1 MRRFSYALVTG
12 LSLSLLPAV
21 VQAAPANPS
30 SPAPKAAHSAQTRAQ
45 QSPAEPKMA
54 KSTLAAKDDKTRYA
68 EREAASP
75 EAQNYRGGDTVV
87 IGATTATAILAI
99 ILLIVLI

>member
-21 VQAAPANPS
+21 SLAAPASPS
-30 SPAPKAAHSAQTRAQ
+30 SPTVKVEQVTHAR
-45 QSPAEPKMA
+45 
-54 KSTLAAKDDKTRYA
+54 AAKATQALKNDKTRYA

-75 EAQNYRGGDTVV
+75 QAQTYRGGDTVV

>member
-1 MRRFSYALVTG
+1 MRRFSYALIAG

-21 VQAAPANPS
+21 SQAAPANPS
-30 SPAPKAAHSAQTRAQ
+30 PAPKALHSADARAQ
-45 QSPAEPKMA
+45 RSPAQPKMA
-54 KSTLAAKDDKTRYA
+54 KSTAAAKADKLRYA